1 MRGAVLL
8 VVAALGVAT
17 IGSILLWMAPKL
29 FGRRPASFNERLSA
43 MAPHPGERVGPAG
56 GVIGLTPILAEP
68 TIAETA
74 TAETATA
81 ETGHQ
86 PIRTATPNRTRP
98 RPSPDPK
105 RRPLLVPGRREARP
119 RRRERSADLCPEIS
133 PSTWAPPTRWCMRA
147 VRG

>member
-81 ETGHQ
+81 ETATAE
-86 PIRTATPNRTRP
+86 TATRDPDCHAEPDAPAPEP
-98 RPSPDPK
+98 RSQ
-105 RRPLLVPGRREARP
+105 
-119 RRRERSADLCPEIS
+119 
-133 PSTWAPPTRWCMRA
+133 APPSARTGPSRGEASTTREER
-147 VRG
+147 